1 MRDRKHSIIFQSNL
15 SPLVSLWLESP
26 SEIFLQWHS
35 FSPIPKSSPWMLCS
49 QSISLRPWPLL
60 TTLSPQLCEAERG
73 ECTFPSWDKAMAKSL
88 PQERRSRDIFHNNY
102 SFSPPARIKGIS
114 LDSSPLESGRV
125 PGGKDHETVPLPPKN
140 VSSRS
145 FLSSCYFTLS
155 LQ

>member
-49 QSISLRPWPLL
+49 QSIFLRPWPLL
-60 TTLSPQLCEAERG
+60 TTLSPQLCETERG
-73 ECTFPSWDKAMAKSL
+73 ECTFPSWDKALAKSL

-102 SFSPPARIKGIS
+102 SFSPPTRAMR
-114 LDSSPLESGRV
+114 
-125 PGGKDHETVPLPPKN
+125 
-140 VSSRS
+140 RS
-145 FLSSCYFTLS
+145 FLDLHHENLVCFSVVKPVKGCPPTPKTAAFRSFSLS
-155 LQ
+155 G